1 MILALDTA
9 TRFISL
15 ALHDGARIVAEH
27 TWQTRDNHTIE
38 LGPALQRM
46 LAQAGVAA
54 HQLSGVGVALGP
66 GSFTG
71 LRIGLGLAKG
81 LALAHRTPLF
91 GVPTLDALAHA
102 QPPRQERMVA
112 VLQAGRGRI
121 AYVIYHYREGAWHAD
136 GGAALSDWAALTS
149 ATVEATYFC
158 GEIDQ
163 AGFEAL
169 RKLRRLAVAATPAF
183 GLRRASFLAE
193 LAWRRLRQNSP
204 DDPATL
210 SPIYLNYAEK
220 AADARAA

>member
-15 ALHDGARIVAEH
+15 ALHDGARVVAEH
-27 TWQTRDNHTIE
+27 TWQTQDNHTIE
-38 LGPALQRM
+38 LAPAMQRA
-46 LAQAGVAA
+46 LRQAGLAP
-54 HQLSGVGVALGP
+54 HELSGVAVALGP

-112 VLQAGRGRI
+112 VLQAGRGRV
-121 AYVIYHYREGAWHAD
+121 ASVIYRFREGAWRAE
-136 GGAALSDWAALTS
+136 GSPSVSDWTALAASTS
-149 ATVEATYFC
+149 EPTYFC
-158 GEIDQ
+158 GEIDA
-163 AGFEAL
+163 AGIEI
-169 RKLRRLAVAATPAF
+169 LRRLKRLAIVPSPAF
-183 GLRRASFLAE
+183 GLRRAAFLAE
-193 LAWRRLRQNSP
+193 LAWRRLRQNNP

-210 SPIYLNYAEK
+210 APIYLAYPE
-220 AADARAA
+220 AARP

>member
-27 TWQTRDNHTIE
+27 TWQTQDNHTVE
-38 LGPALQRM
+38 LGPALQRT
-46 LAQAGVAA
+46 LKEARVAP

-102 QPPRQERMVA
+102 QPARPERMVA

-121 AYVIYHYREGAWHAD
+121 ATVVYRYREGAWHAE
-136 GGAALSDWAALTS
+136 GSAALTDWAS
-149 ATVEATYFC
+149 LASFTTEPTYFC

-169 RKLRRLAVAATPAF
+169 RKLRRLAVAASPAF

-193 LAWRRLRQNSP
+193 LAWRRLRQNTP

-210 SPIYLNYAEK
+210 APIYLAYPE
-220 AADARAA
+220 AAAQ